1 MNNSD
6 NEEVFGWLIDEFE
19 VKKDVFL
26 RYIIFVEFIIDVF
39 KIYLICWKWI
49 GIDKSEIYE
58 MFYSKIVEGKKEYI
72 RFDMIKEGNI
82 WILICMNLVGMG
94 VNFYGVYN
102 VIYYG
107 FLREMDILV

>member
-1 MNNSD
+1 
-6 NEEVFGWLIDEFE
+6 
-19 VKKDVFL
+19 
-26 RYIIFVEFIIDVF
+26 
-39 KIYLICWKWI
+39 
-49 GIDKSEIYE
+49 
-58 MFYSKIVEGKKEYI
+58 
-72 RFDMIKEGNI
+72 MIKEGKI

>member
-1 MNNSD
+1 MKSLCFRILEIVVILELLDRKNIKMFLICILNNSD
-6 NEEVFGWLIDEFE
+6 IEEVFGWLIDEFE

-58 MFYSKIVEGKKEYI
+58 MFYSKIVEGKKE
-72 RFDMIKEGNI
+72 
-82 WILICMNLVGMG
+82 
-94 VNFYGVYN
+94 
-102 VIYYG
+102 
-107 FLREMDILV
+107 